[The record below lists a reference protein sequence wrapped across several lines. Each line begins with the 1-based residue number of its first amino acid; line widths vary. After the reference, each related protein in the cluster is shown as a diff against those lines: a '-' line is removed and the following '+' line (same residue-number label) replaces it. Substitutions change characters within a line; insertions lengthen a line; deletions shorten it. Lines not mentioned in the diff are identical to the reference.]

1 VFVVV
6 VLVRR
11 VPVPVMHVVHV
22 VTVWH
27 RNVPAADAMHMG
39 VPGVRVV
46 PTLFAFVEVAGVA
59 DVQVPV
65 VDVVDVV
72 AVRDRDMSA
81 GFAVHVVV
89 SDVLP
94 MFG

>member
-1 VFVVV
+1 VLVVV
-6 VLVRR
+6 ILMRR

-27 RNVPAADAMHMG
+27 RNVPAADAMDMV

-46 PTLFAFVEVAGVA
+46 PTLFAFVEVAVVA

-72 AVRDRDMSA
+72 AVRDRDVSA